1 MSADRQ
7 SVTSL
12 LRQWSD
18 GNKQALDDLM
28 PLVYDQ
34 LRKAAARYLNAE
46 RRDHTLQATALVN
59 EAYVRLVASGVN
71 FRDRLH
77 FYALSGRLLRRIL
90 VDHAR
95 EHATQKRGAGAAKIP
110 LEEAVLV
117 GPETMSGLLE
127 LDQAL
132 RRLNE
137 RDPRKSEIVELLYFG
152 GLTHDEAAAAM
163 NVSPATILREWRLAK
178 AWLYREMASEGA
190 ANS

>member
-1 MSADRQ
+1 VSADRQ

>member
-1 MSADRQ
+1 
-7 SVTSL
+7 
-12 LRQWSD
+12 
-18 GNKQALDDLM
+18 M